1 MSSSDVT
8 MMIGCRHSADR
19 CGCAQVVP
27 SISVMMSSSTISRGR
42 AVAINASIK
51 TVASIPTVV
60 RYLRSRR

>member
-1 MSSSDVT
+1 
-8 MMIGCRHSADR
+8 
-19 CGCAQVVP
+19 
-27 SISVMMSSSTISRGR
+27 MMSSSTISRGR